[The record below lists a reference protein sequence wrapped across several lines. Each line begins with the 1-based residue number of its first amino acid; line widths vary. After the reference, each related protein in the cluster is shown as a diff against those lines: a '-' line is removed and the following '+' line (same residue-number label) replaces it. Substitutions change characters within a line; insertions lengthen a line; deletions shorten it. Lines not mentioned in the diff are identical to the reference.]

1 MKTLKF
7 MVCAV
12 LGFLMLP
19 ACAQKKGTTMEN
31 EKTSEKK
38 MLVAY
43 FSASGVTRAAAQ
55 KLAKLTGAD
64 LYEIKPAQPYTE
76 ADLDW
81 RDKQSRSTL
90 EMQDLSSRPAI
101 TGKLSNM
108 ADYEVVFVGF
118 PIWWYTAPTIVN
130 TFMESYDFKGKTVIP
145 FATSGGSTIKKSGE
159 DLKKAYPDLNWK
171 EGALLNR
178 TDEEFIRAWL
188 KKCL

>member
-1 MKTLKF
+1 
-7 MVCAV
+7 
-12 LGFLMLP
+12 
-19 ACAQKKGTTMEN
+19 MEN